1 MYMSYLKNI
10 YKIKNDRKLMLTILT
25 VLLILISSAQLTI
38 CLTNKVNKSK
48 NINSLLYETQ
58 NINSSLIDIKNNLC
72 QNSEPKVLNNSEPYP
87 LTKQQRDYI
96 EQITMGEMGGESFIG
111 QMAVAQCILDMSRYK
126 NIDPIEAIKISGYC
140 KPKKD
145 VTEKVKCAVSE
156 VFDKGKRVTY
166 SRLLYFYAPHIV
178 DSRWHETQ
186 KYITTID
193 GVRFFDGWDK

>member
-1 MYMSYLKNI
+1 MNYLKGFSQ
-10 YKIKNDRKLMLTILT
+10 IKNDKKLMLTILT
-25 VLLILISSAQLTI
+25 VLLILISSAELTI
-38 CLTNKVNKSK
+38 CLTSKVDKNK

-58 NINSSLIDIKNNLC
+58 SINSSLIDIKNNLC
-72 QNSEPKVLNNSEPYP
+72 QNSEPKVLKNSEPYP

-96 EQITMGEMGGESFIG
+96 EQIVMGEMGGESYIG
-111 QMAVAQCILDMSRYK
+111 QMAVAQCILDMARHKS
-126 NIDPIEAIKISGYC
+126 IDPIKAIKTSGYC
-140 KPKKD
+140 KPQKD

-166 SRLLYFYAPHIV
+166 SRLLYFYAPRIV